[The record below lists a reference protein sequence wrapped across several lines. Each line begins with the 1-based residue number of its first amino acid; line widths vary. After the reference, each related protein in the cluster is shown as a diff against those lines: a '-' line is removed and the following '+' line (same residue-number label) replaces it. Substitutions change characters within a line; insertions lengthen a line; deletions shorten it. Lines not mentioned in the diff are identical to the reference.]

1 MPTEHP
7 CRSEHL
13 AEVVLSRPG
22 QKEYKYGNPNFD
34 SSNRIPNHSSR
45 AGSFHHATDERLAI
59 MAALIATA
67 KTESSHYYL
76 ASGESCH
83 GDLRSARKV
92 GAYPSVTTI
101 LGAAG
106 PSKQGLMNWKEEQAI
121 LSALSLPRNDG
132 EAASDFAKRVVLD
145 SRKEVEAAAVRGTQI
160 HSLAEMIINQQ
171 EPGELVK
178 GYEEHYAGLKEWR
191 ECCVTKVHASES
203 VLVNEAEGYAGR
215 VDLIADIHGK
225 IEVVDFKTRKFKK
238 DAKGISKASGYE
250 TDLLQLSAY
259 AYAFTDEGMACRN
272 ILIDPVTGQLHD
284 IRYTAEQVAQ
294 AFEAFTSICKVWRW
308 LKKYDPREVRCD

>member
-1 MPTEHP
+1 
-7 CRSEHL
+7 
-13 AEVVLSRPG
+13 
-22 QKEYKYGNPNFD
+22 
-34 SSNRIPNHSSR
+34 
-45 AGSFHHATDERLAI
+45 
-59 MAALIATA
+59 MAPIIVTA
-67 KTESSHYYL
+67 KTESAHYYL
-76 ASGESCH
+76 RSSESCH

-92 GAYPSVTTI
+92 GAFPSVTTI

-132 EAASDFAKRVVLD
+132 EADGDFAKRVVLD
-145 SRKEVEAAAVRGTQI
+145 SRKEVEAAALRGTHV
-160 HSLAEMIINQQ
+160 HSLAEIIINGE

-191 ECCVTKVHASES
+191 ECCVTKVHESES

-215 VDLIADIHGK
+215 VDLIADIHGV
-225 IEVVDFKTRKFKK
+225 IEVVDFKTRKFKN
-238 DAKGISKASGYE
+238 GKAAGYE

-272 ILIDPVTGQLHD
+272 ILIDPVTGQLQE

-294 AFEAFTSICKVWRW
+294 AFDAFTSICKVWRW
-308 LKKYDPREVRCD
+308 LKKYDPREVQND